1 VLFPSPSRSL
11 PVLPR
16 SLPESR
22 PPTHSLRARMEQRWR
37 TRCFAPGQG
46 RAATTPGCVTAAAR
60 RCSRRQV
67 GMQAAR
73 ACPRARIARPAKN
86 IYWAMQAVCL
96 DIAVWSRL
104 PC

>member
-46 RAATTPGCVTAAAR
+46 RAATTPGCVTAAALAVLATAGAH
-60 RCSRRQV
+60 SS
-67 GMQAAR
+67 
-73 ACPRARIARPAKN
+73 IRPGLVFTAT
-86 IYWAMQAVCL
+86 
-96 DIAVWSRL
+96 
-104 PC
+104 